1 LLWSQSGRPRRLA
14 DREGKF
20 QHKLLM
26 LALEAFR
33 LGEITHAKLQE
44 IAKLSNISPDQLQMF
59 VAAIEPE
66 NHLESKPLLPS

>member
-1 LLWSQSGRPRRLA
+1 
-14 DREGKF
+14 
-20 QHKLLM
+20 M

-44 IAKLSNISPDQLQMF
+44 IAKLSNISPDQLHMF

-66 NHLESKPLLPS
+66 NHVESKPLLPS